1 MKARFWLLDLD
12 QTEEGGSQLI
22 RLWGIINGEPSILL
36 DKGFRPFFYL
46 ALEDGIDPAKVLEFT
61 RERSKGSDVSVEVK
75 DGRLF
80 GREVKLIH
88 VDCSCSTPLQ
98 ELAAKLSKTEGVRGP
113 VFDDVRPSMQYI
125 LSGRASPSS
134 WNEATLKPVNDDGSY
149 KAYIVEEV
157 KGSSEDAPP
166 PLKLLAFD
174 ILCLSEAGSPN
185 PDRDPIVAL
194 SAAGKDGVKLFKAE
208 GEKGE
213 KEILKNFV
221 EYLVDYDPDII
232 VGFNSNRF
240 HWSYLIRRARRL
252 GLTFS
257 VTRTGGEPH
266 QSLYGHFSVT
276 GRVNIDLRDLAEDI
290 PDIKLKTIDELARF
304 LGLEAGER
312 PILEAMEIP
321 EYWRRANGRSFLF
334 NYIEDNVR
342 LLYAIAEEALPFLIQ
357 LSSLTGMPMDQVL
370 AAAVGFRVDSY
381 LMREALKIGEIPPRR
396 EERPYQPYRGG
407 LVLNPKPGLHE
418 KVAVL
423 DFTSMYPNLIIAYN
437 ISPDT
442 LISEGEPVSEDSA
455 HRIAETGHR
464 FRKEPPGLYKK
475 CLLNLLEARRD
486 VKEKLRLVSPE
497 SVEAKILREREHAI
511 KILANAIYGYA
522 GWIGARWYVKEV
534 AESAAALGRATIKK
548 AIEEARRI
556 GLDIIYGDTDSIFVR
571 YDKDKVDELIRWV
584 REGLGLEIRL
594 EKIYNRVLFTEA
606 KKKYAGLLSDGSLD
620 IVGME
625 VVRGDW
631 AEIARRAQEETLRI
645 LLEGRGTKDAV
656 DNIKQLISEI
666 RSGKIS
672 LKEFII
678 WKTLT
683 RPLEDYKVRAPHVE
697 VSKRLKEKGWRLD
710 VGDKVGYIVA
720 RGDGKIY
727 ERAVYYSEASE
738 DDVDHEYYV
747 ENQVVPA
754 VLRILEPFNVRRE
767 SLTAPKGSSLLD
779 F

>member
-1 MKARFWLLDLD
+1 
-12 QTEEGGSQLI
+12 
-22 RLWGIINGEPSILL
+22 
-36 DKGFRPFFYL
+36 
-46 ALEDGIDPAKVLEFT
+46 
-61 RERSKGSDVSVEVK
+61 
-75 DGRLF
+75 
-80 GREVKLIH
+80 
-88 VDCSCSTPLQ
+88 
-98 ELAAKLSKTEGVRGP
+98 
-113 VFDDVRPSMQYI
+113 
-125 LSGRASPSS
+125 
-134 WNEATLKPVNDDGSY
+134 
-149 KAYIVEEV
+149 
-157 KGSSEDAPP
+157 
-166 PLKLLAFD
+166 
-174 ILCLSEAGSPN
+174 
-185 PDRDPIVAL
+185 
-194 SAAGKDGVKLFKAE
+194 
-208 GEKGE
+208 
-213 KEILKNFV
+213 
-221 EYLVDYDPDII
+221 
-232 VGFNSNRF
+232 
-240 HWSYLIRRARRL
+240 
-252 GLTFS
+252 
-257 VTRTGGEPH
+257 
-266 QSLYGHFSVT
+266 
-276 GRVNIDLRDLAEDI
+276 
-290 PDIKLKTIDELARF
+290 
-304 LGLEAGER
+304 
-312 PILEAMEIP
+312 
-321 EYWRRANGRSFLF
+321 
-334 NYIEDNVR
+334 
-342 LLYAIAEEALPFLIQ
+342 
-357 LSSLTGMPMDQVL
+357 
-370 AAAVGFRVDSY
+370 
-381 LMREALKIGEIPPRR
+381 
-396 EERPYQPYRGG
+396 
-407 LVLNPKPGLHE
+407 
-418 KVAVL
+418 
-423 DFTSMYPNLIIAYN
+423 
-437 ISPDT
+437 
-442 LISEGEPVSEDSA
+442 
-455 HRIAETGHR
+455 
-464 FRKEPPGLYKK
+464 
-475 CLLNLLEARRD
+475 
-486 VKEKLRLVSPE
+486 
-497 SVEAKILREREHAI
+497 
-511 KILANAIYGYA
+511 
-522 GWIGARWYVKEV
+522 RWYVKEV

-738 DDVDHEYYV
+738 GDVDHEYYV